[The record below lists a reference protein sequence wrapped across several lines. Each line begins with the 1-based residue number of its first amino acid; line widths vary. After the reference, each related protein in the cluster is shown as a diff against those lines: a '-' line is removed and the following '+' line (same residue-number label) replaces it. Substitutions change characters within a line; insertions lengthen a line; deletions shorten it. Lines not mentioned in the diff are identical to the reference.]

1 MWDVI
6 LFLPSALPGTFPD
19 PLLGTLQEFVVR
31 SWSLEEGTFGEGLS
45 PCSSKR
51 HHSWSLAHKHQAS
64 LLPPRPRACVGPASL
79 ERVSL
84 GAEGGRQ
91 SPQVNAL
98 VLEQVLLLA
107 KAAACPRS
115 AAAFP
120 GVPGHSGGLQW
131 AALLVLQISQ
141 S

>member
-6 LFLPSALPGTFPD
+6 LFLPSAPPGTFPD

-31 SWSLEEGTFGEGLS
+31 SRSLEEGTFGEGLS

-98 VLEQVLLLA
+98 VLERVLLLA
-107 KAAACPRS
+107 KAAA
-115 AAAFP
+115 A
-120 GVPGHSGGLQW
+120 GG
-131 AALLVLQISQ
+131 A
-141 S
+141 